1 MAMRQ
6 SAQQGETEVS
16 GGKEDPTI
24 PTPGDDFAG
33 GMLTLEQSP
42 AALGLAT
49 LAGDLFFL
57 NTRAQRLFGIA
68 PGTPLGGRNLA
79 EICTEAGQLAA
90 LEAVARDGRE
100 RNLSVYREA
109 GAATA
114 LRMLLRLTRVAGYG
128 GIPTWIAFAA
138 VERDDSAD
146 DDAPLGEAES
156 MSILRRLTSVAAWKM
171 RIHDCGQWSNNTM
184 QWGAGLHPLLNL
196 KPGSSRLP
204 AHSFLDFVAREDR
217 EGTRV
222 ALEKSLQS
230 GARFEAVY
238 RLNPRNGAAKVVLSR
253 AVVAADEECS
263 GAPTMFGTVH
273 DITSALGGE
282 MRPYE
287 KAAILD
293 TIAMSLEAPIY
304 AVDRDL
310 RYIFFNPF
318 FALTMRH
325 VYGTDAVLGE
335 KAYESIS
342 DDGRRRAVSGHLRR
356 ALAGARVVEE
366 IRISLD
372 DAVPRRYDL
381 TYAPIKNGAAPAG
394 GVTVFGVRRPDP
406 ATAR

>member
-1 MAMRQ
+1 MP
-6 SAQQGETEVS
+6 S
-16 GGKEDPTI
+16 
-24 PTPGDDFAG
+24 DDIFSG

-68 PGTPLGGRNLA
+68 SGTPLAGRNLA
-79 EICTEAGQLAA
+79 DLCTEAGQLAT

-114 LRMLLRLTRVAGYG
+114 VRMLLRLSRIAGYG

-146 DDAPLGEAES
+146 GDAPLSEAES
-156 MSILRRLTSVAAWKM
+156 MSILRRLASLAAGKM
-171 RIHDCGQWSNNTM
+171 RIDDSGQWVNNTM
-184 QWGAGLHPLLNL
+184 QRSAGLHPLL

-204 AHSFLDFVAREDR
+204 SRSFLDFLAREDR
-217 EGTRV
+217 EGTR
-222 ALEKSLQS
+222 AGLEKSLQS
-230 GARFEAVY
+230 GTRFEAVY

-263 GAPTMFGTVH
+263 GAATMFGMVH

-293 TIAMSLEAPIY
+293 TIVTSLEAPVY
-304 AVDRDL
+304 AVDHDL
-310 RYIFFNPF
+310 RYTYFNPF
-318 FALTMRH
+318 FSLTMRPG
-325 VYGTDAVLGE
+325 YGTDAVLGE
-335 KAYESIS
+335 KAYESIP
-342 DDGRRRAVSGHLRR
+342 DDARRRAVLGHLRR

-366 IRISLD
+366 IRICLD
-372 DAVPRRYDL
+372 DAVSRRYDL
-381 TYAPIKNGAAPAG
+381 TYAPIESGAAPGG
-394 GVTVFGVRRPDP
+394 GVAVFGVRSSNP
-406 ATAR
+406 ALAR

>member
-1 MAMRQ
+1 MRP
-6 SAQQGETEVS
+6 SAQQGEPEVS
-16 GGKEDPTI
+16 ARREDPTI
-24 PTPGDDFAG
+24 PMPSEDTLSG

-57 NTRAQRLFGIA
+57 NARAQRLFGVA
-68 PGTPLGGRNLA
+68 PGAPLAGRNLA
-79 EICTEAGQLAA
+79 DLCTGAGQLTT

-100 RNLSVYREA
+100 RNLSICRGA

-114 LRMLLRLTRVAGYG
+114 VRMLLRLSRVAGYG

-138 VERDDSAD
+138 IERDDSTEG
-146 DDAPLGEAES
+146 DAPLSESES
-156 MSILRRLTSVAAWKM
+156 MSILRRLTSLAAWKM
-171 RIHDCGQWSNNTM
+171 RIDDCERWTNNTM

-196 KPGSSRLP
+196 KPGGSRLL
-204 AHSFLDFVAREDR
+204 SRNFLDFVAREDR

-253 AVVAADEECS
+253 AVVGADEECS
-263 GAPTMFGTVH
+263 GAPTMFGVVH

-282 MRPYE
+282 IRPYE

-293 TIAMSLEAPIY
+293 TIATSLEAPVY
-304 AVDRDL
+304 AVDHNL
-310 RYIFFNPF
+310 RYTYFNPF
-318 FALTMRH
+318 FALTLRH
-325 VYGTDAVLGE
+325 VYGTDAALGE
-335 KAYESIS
+335 KAYESIP
-342 DDGRRRAVSGHLRR
+342 DDGRRRTVLGHLRR

-366 IRISLD
+366 IRICLD

-381 TYAPIKNGAAPAG
+381 TYAPIRSGALPG
-394 GVTVFGVRRPDP
+394 GVTVFGVRSPHP
-406 ATAR
+406 VTAR